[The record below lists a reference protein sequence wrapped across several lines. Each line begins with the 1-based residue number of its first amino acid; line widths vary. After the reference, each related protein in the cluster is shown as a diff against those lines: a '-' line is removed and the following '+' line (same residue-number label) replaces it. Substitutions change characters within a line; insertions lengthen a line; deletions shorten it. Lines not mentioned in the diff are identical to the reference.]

1 MQWPPKLRDLFE
13 VDDDDVQYPMP
24 FEDPRLLME
33 NFSNLEEKNLQLI
46 RQCQEADEQIEKKK
60 EQLSLDK
67 AKNTKEIE
75 ELTKKVDDIKKKIEK
90 TQNEKDNM
98 EEKKSNVEDK
108 MMPRKICDEIAERV
122 RSIVLKLLPN

>member
-13 VDDDDVQYPMP
+13 VDDDNVEYPMP
-24 FEDPRLLME
+24 FEDPKFLME

-75 ELTKKVDDIKKKIEK
+75 EMTKKEDDIKKKIEK

-108 MMPRKICDEIAERV
+108 MMPRKTCEEIAERV
-122 RSIVLKLLPN
+122 RRIVSQLLPN